1 MRRLWLTQKNQHI
14 LSQFHH
20 IYFAVVSNGKRL
32 SENFLLPPFF
42 CLRVIQRSHSLFS
55 LHIDD
60 RYKNNIL
67 LSVHPY
73 FVKRPENV
81 SAVSG
86 QEIRLSCVAGG
97 RPQPE
102 VRWSRMSGVLP
113 ASRTLVLDS
122 KVLTIRHAN
131 PDDQDTY
138 VCTAENPAGSL
149 QATAHVQVNCK

>member
-1 MRRLWLTQKNQHI
+1 M
-14 LSQFHH
+14 
-20 IYFAVVSNGKRL
+20 
-32 SENFLLPPFF
+32 
-42 CLRVIQRSHSLFS
+42 
-55 LHIDD
+55 
-60 RYKNNIL
+60 
-67 LSVHPY
+67 
-73 FVKRPENV
+73 

-102 VRWSRMSGVLP
+102 VRWSRTTGVLP

-149 QATAHVQVNCK
+149 QATAHVQVNCKFTIHYHFHKSN

>member
-1 MRRLWLTQKNQHI
+1 MK
-14 LSQFHH
+14 
-20 IYFAVVSNGKRL
+20 
-32 SENFLLPPFF
+32 
-42 CLRVIQRSHSLFS
+42 
-55 LHIDD
+55 
-60 RYKNNIL
+60 
-67 LSVHPY
+67 PY

-97 RPQPE
+97 VPQPE
-102 VRWSRMSGVLP
+102 VRWSRLSGTPLP

-138 VCTAENPAGSL
+138 VCNADNPAGSVK
-149 QATAHVQVNCK
+149 ASAHVQVNCKFNCDRLYFQRFSQNSS

>member
-1 MRRLWLTQKNQHI
+1 MK
-14 LSQFHH
+14 
-20 IYFAVVSNGKRL
+20 
-32 SENFLLPPFF
+32 
-42 CLRVIQRSHSLFS
+42 
-55 LHIDD
+55 
-60 RYKNNIL
+60 
-67 LSVHPY
+67 PY

-97 RPQPE
+97 VPQPE
-102 VRWSRMSGVLP
+102 VRWSRLSGTPLP

-149 QATAHVQVNCK
+149 QARAHVQVNCK